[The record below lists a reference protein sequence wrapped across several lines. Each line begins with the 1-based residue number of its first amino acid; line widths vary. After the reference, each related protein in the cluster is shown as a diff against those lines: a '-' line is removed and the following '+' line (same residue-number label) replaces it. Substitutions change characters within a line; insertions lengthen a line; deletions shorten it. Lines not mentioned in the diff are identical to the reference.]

1 MELKLFATQTIFN
14 NEENR
19 HNPFTKYASDIDNK
33 VFLFLNKNNSI
44 LYYNSQNSILKT
56 IDEYKNLSLL
66 HFIIFTDK
74 YFISSCIQPPISII
88 SIFYRNYYIFI

>member
-33 VFLFLNKNNSI
+33 VFL
-44 LYYNSQNSILKT
+44 
-56 IDEYKNLSLL
+56 LL
-66 HFIIFTDK
+66 F
-74 YFISSCIQPPISII
+74 QPAQ
-88 SIFYRNYYIFI
+88 